1 MKITVKENR
10 KLIIINPQ
18 NTQNEN
24 EIETIELIVPTK
36 YESWNKKIAFVTNDK
51 VIWGLFENNLY
62 QIPSSVTQYKK
73 LKFYIWMT
81 KDDKDF
87 RSEEKI
93 LILNENHP
101 VTGEVTPK
109 DKSDIEQVIDT
120 LEAEI
125 DKVENIDITVQKI
138 GNTAT
143 ITITDKTGNEKSV
156 NILDG
161 NDGQT
166 GPTGPAG
173 RGISSITKTSTSGL
187 VDTYTINYTSGN
199 PTTYTVTNGAK
210 RRYRC
215 SR

>member
-1 MKITVKENR
+1 MKVAVKENR
-10 KLIIINPQ
+10 KLIIINSQ

-24 EIETIELIVPTK
+24 EVETIELIVPTK
-36 YESWNKKIAFVTNDK
+36 YEDWNKKIAFVTSDK

-125 DKVENIDITVQKI
+125 DKVENIDITAQKI

-173 RGISSITKTSTSGL
+173 RGISNITKTST
-187 VDTYTINYTSGN
+187 VDW
-199 PTTYTVTNGAK
+199 
-210 RRYRC
+210 
-215 SR
+215 